1 MYLVH
6 GLNQVVNESLTV
18 TSITTFNIVKELTF
32 SPHVVRVGELEGPEE
47 VRSLLEVRTDSRDF
61 VNKIFNTDDVVLAE
75 RLFNNRVISD
85 GDTLLVNL
93 SISTLVDQTTNGLQV
108 RVTVGNIRL
117 NQLKH
122 LRGSLVKTNKDT
134 IVDLQK
140 TQKLK
145 NLTRLG
151 SNVVNT
157 TDTNNK
163 DKLLLGRN
171 VVVTLSLSLTTKTDL
186 VLSGSLVF
194 RIILGSTLE
203 KFASLGK
210 LSLQIR
216 FII

>member
-32 SPHVVRVGELEGPEE
+32 SPHVVRVGELEGPKE
-47 VRSLLEVRTDSRDF
+47 VRSLLEVRTDSRNF

-171 VVVTLSLSLTTKTDL
+171 VVVTLSLSLTTKTNL
-186 VLSGSLVF
+186 VLGGSLVF
-194 RIILGSTLE
+194 SIILGSTLE

-210 LSLQIR
+210 LSLQI
-216 FII
+216 